1 MYSKATC
8 RSMLLRLKLYVK
20 LGPLCDE
27 FGLSRVKLSCFMS
40 NDSYDREIS
49 VERLNDFI
57 LFVENRLFDLF

>member
-8 RSMLLRLKLYVK
+8 RSMLLRLKHYVK

-40 NDSYDREIS
+40 SDSYDREIS
-49 VERLNDFI
+49 VERLNEFI
-57 LFVENRLFDLF
+57 IFVESRLYDMF